1 MRKTRLYA
9 LLVMLAV
16 VAPPVSALQLHWS
29 TGSTEI
35 TFTSA
40 TRCTLVVQADSTE
53 SSLPSEW
60 RLLWVADS
68 SSLQLVAV
76 DSTVACLAGTAQGT
90 RIDPPTTAAD
100 SAANFVTERFCSA
113 GDATRAAEYV
123 LDLPAGGR
131 GKFKA
136 AALDSNDPNSESV
149 LETNEAT
156 YNGGILGAYPPAILR
171 AGRTHPSTQL
181 CVKAVGVG
189 LATSSN
195 IAIAAPDTS
204 WHLALTPTAQSD
216 RALTAVAQVAADLP
230 PFVLRID
237 GHAGTMGVATLDA
250 DTLSPLSVQPACVDF
265 MKEINLISHEN
276 IQPKDFAIVASRDS
290 FHIFY
295 IRHDMNLSTD
305 ATEKIIGHKRSSNL
319 NDWFPTENTM
329 TAIQARPGRWDNF
342 HVWAPTIIRKPND
355 ITYYMLYTGVQDTV
369 VNSQELQIQRIGVA
383 TSTDLN
389 IWAQDATWIWEPKNT
404 SWAEPDST
412 TTPGQQFRDPFVMA
426 DPNPDFAGHY
436 LMFLVGGSKTR
447 HPRMVVGVAR
457 TSGPV
462 ADFRRWND
470 VGPLLN
476 TDAVHSGASQ
486 VESPHAFKDPGGL
499 WSLYYTGYNFGAPN
513 DSAFVTLQSD
523 NVTLSSPIDADTT
536 HWSAPDTLYRS
547 LGGDQTLQFWHG
559 SEYLNWAPG
568 YEYLGAYD
576 DNQHAVDISEISWR
590 SSHTYVLNDSCPP
603 AVALGVDPKAG
614 HLEFALNLLGARPSR
629 IPVAFAVETPAKAH
643 VRLSVYDVLGR
654 RVRTLLDEELQP
666 GRRELR
672 WDGRGATGEAVG
684 PGIYFAR
691 LTSAAGQRVAR
702 VVLLR

>member
-319 NDWFPTENTM
+319 NDWFPTENT
-329 TAIQARPGRWDNF
+329 
-342 HVWAPTIIRKPND
+342 
-355 ITYYMLYTGVQDTV
+355 
-369 VNSQELQIQRIGVA
+369 
-383 TSTDLN
+383 
-389 IWAQDATWIWEPKNT
+389 
-404 SWAEPDST
+404 
-412 TTPGQQFRDPFVMA
+412 
-426 DPNPDFAGHY
+426 
-436 LMFLVGGSKTR
+436 
-447 HPRMVVGVAR
+447 
-457 TSGPV
+457 
-462 ADFRRWND
+462 
-470 VGPLLN
+470 
-476 TDAVHSGASQ
+476 DAVHSGASQ